1 MAVTGF
7 LNTTNP
13 VAELV
18 AELNP
23 DFEQRHKLD
32 KRNVGVLLGDLTEVY
47 DSMRLS
53 MALEDLHKL
62 PTGTFEPAA
71 ATELKELFLSGRR
84 AISRHLSQCAR
95 PPTRRK
101 RLPAPLPKPARYAH
115 YPYEHGLM
123 VDQFSDAKRA
133 RIPSEP

>member
-1 MAVTGF
+1 MASIISSPLCDTPFFLGENVAVTGF

-71 ATELKELFLSGRR
+71 ATELKELS
-84 AISRHLSQCAR
+84 
-95 PPTRRK
+95 
-101 RLPAPLPKPARYAH
+101 
-115 YPYEHGLM
+115 
-123 VDQFSDAKRA
+123 
-133 RIPSEP
+133 